1 MASMDVEIRK
11 IAIQWLM
18 GKGMREAEATSV
30 VDDEISMPRSAIGKE
45 QSEAILVAKF
55 VMQDRNQRR

>member
-30 VDDEISMPRSAIGKE
+30 VDDEISMPRSAIGKRTKRSYSGR
-45 QSEAILVAKF
+45 QICHA
-55 VMQDRNQRR
+55 RP